1 MNKRLA
7 ICVLSVLA
15 ITFGVISC
23 GRTGSSKYVII
34 ADSLSRSDPAAA
46 MAFIDSVTANSASLS
61 LDNRMRLGLLRT
73 KALNSAG
80 IIFTSDSLMRNIVE
94 YYESEGNADDR
105 MLAYYLMGSVYRD
118 LGDSPLALQ
127 YFHKAAEQ
135 ADTTSAD
142 CDYYL
147 LCRIQGQAA
156 NLFLKQEIPYYAL
169 KEFAMAERYALN
181 AGDTLSAIIFHE
193 QRANAYYLL
202 NLPDSVMTIRK
213 RVVALYLQHGY
224 AENAALAVGALMH
237 QMLRC
242 ENYAAAKKYM
252 DIYDRYVFSGGVD
265 KVAENGRDVYYS
277 CKGMY
282 YLGIDETDSAEYFF
296 RKGLNTSSSF
306 SNTES
311 ACRGLAALYK
321 RLNLTDSL
329 VKYTEMARMA
339 NDSAYASMTTEKL
352 LRVKSLY
359 DYGQQQRIAS
369 DERERADNAWLA
381 IVLIVFSFVVILLA
395 FFVSYYR
402 KLFFKEKEN
411 ERMQKEWHEM
421 ELENRRYR
429 ENIKMLK
436 QTKDDLNVL
445 LRQYE
450 GEIGQL
456 VKEKTIAVENLQK
469 RISEYD
475 KNSREQY
482 RKKKNVEL
490 SNSSIVMR
498 FHYLAEKVMA
508 SPTFNEWKDLYKFV
522 SKELPELAEYKDTL
536 KNGEYEICVL
546 VRLGFAPSEIGI
558 LTGRKLSDVANI
570 RKRLLLKLANR
581 EGSAKDFD
589 IYMKEEF

>member
-1 MNKRLA
+1 
-7 ICVLSVLA
+7 
-15 ITFGVISC
+15 
-23 GRTGSSKYVII
+23 
-34 ADSLSRSDPAAA
+34 
-46 MAFIDSVTANSASLS
+46 
-61 LDNRMRLGLLRT
+61 
-73 KALNSAG
+73 
-80 IIFTSDSLMRNIVE
+80 
-94 YYESEGNADDR
+94 
-105 MLAYYLMGSVYRD
+105 
-118 LGDSPLALQ
+118 
-127 YFHKAAEQ
+127 
-135 ADTTSAD
+135 
-142 CDYYL
+142 
-147 LCRIQGQAA
+147 
-156 NLFLKQEIPYYAL
+156 
-169 KEFAMAERYALN
+169 
-181 AGDTLSAIIFHE
+181 
-193 QRANAYYLL
+193 
-202 NLPDSVMTIRK
+202 
-213 RVVALYLQHGY
+213 
-224 AENAALAVGALMH
+224 
-237 QMLRC
+237 
-242 ENYAAAKKYM
+242 
-252 DIYDRYVFSGGVD
+252 
-265 KVAENGRDVYYS
+265 
-277 CKGMY
+277 
-282 YLGIDETDSAEYFF
+282 
-296 RKGLNTSSSF
+296 
-306 SNTES
+306 
-311 ACRGLAALYK
+311 
-321 RLNLTDSL
+321 
-329 VKYTEMARMA
+329 MARMA